1 MRLAALISGGKD
13 SLYSMYMA
21 RKQGHEICYIIA
33 FFSENPESYMFHVPN
48 VHLVE
53 EQAKLMGIECI
64 KVMTKGEKEKELED
78 IENILASLK
87 GKIDGIVTGATAS
100 NYQKIRIDDICKKLS
115 LESMAPIWQAPPAQ
129 TLRSMLDAGF
139 RIMIVGVAAPP
150 LDDKWLGRIVN
161 EQCVKELEAL
171 NEKHGIHV
179 LFEGGEAES
188 LVLDCPMFS
197 KRIEIEDSEKK
208 WDAKSRAGWLEIRK
222 IKTAD
227 KLS

>member
-1 MRLAALISGGKD
+1 MKLAALISGGKD
-13 SLYSMYMA
+13 SLYSMYRA
-21 RKQGHEICYIIA
+21 RQEGHEICYIIA
-33 FFSENPESYMFHVPN
+33 FFSENPESYMFHIPN

-53 EQAKLMGIECI
+53 EQAKLMGIECL
-64 KVMTKGEKEKELED
+64 KVSTKGEKEKELDD
-78 IENILASLK
+78 IESVLASLK
-87 GKIDGIVTGATAS
+87 DIDGIVTGATAS
-100 NYQKIRIDDICKKLS
+100 NYQKSRIDDICKRLS
-115 LESMAPIWQAPPAQ
+115 IESLAPIWQAPPAK

-139 RIMIVGVAAPP
+139 LIMIVGVAAPP
-150 LDDKWLGRIVN
+150 LDDKWLGRIVD

-197 KRIEIEDSEKK
+197 KRIEVTESEKH
-208 WDAKSRAGWLEIRK
+208 WNAKMRAGWLEVRK
-222 IKTAD
+222 VETTD